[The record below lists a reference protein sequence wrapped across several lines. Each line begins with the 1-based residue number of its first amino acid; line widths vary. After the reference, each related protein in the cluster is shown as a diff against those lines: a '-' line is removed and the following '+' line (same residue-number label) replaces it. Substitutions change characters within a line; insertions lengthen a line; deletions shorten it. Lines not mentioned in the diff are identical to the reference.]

1 MTSSAT
7 GARQAGAGGSG
18 PDGAPGSARPLV
30 VTGAMAACVA
40 ASAGLAV
47 ATLLV
52 LAAWIA
58 APHVGDGLTSVMRA
72 AAVLWLIG
80 HHVGFTSRGG
90 VRIGM
95 LPLGLALLP
104 GALLWRAGRWV
115 VRAGGVSRLRHVGY
129 AALAL
134 AAPYGLLTMT
144 LALASQSPQAAP
156 AVLQA
161 GVCGF
166 LLALTAGGLG
176 GARALAPW
184 TRLTDLLPDRA
195 RSVIVGAGTALAAL
209 VIAGAVLAAVALG
222 THLTEFAT
230 LSRGLAP
237 DAVGGALLLLAQLA
251 YVPNALIWSVSFI
264 VGPGFAIGTGTVV
277 APTGTVL
284 GQLPAF
290 PMLAALP
297 PGVHSG
303 TAAWL
308 AGLVLAFPYLAG
320 CAGGLLM
327 IRAAPTPSP
336 EMAPLWGLACG
347 GVTGCL
353 LGVAAAFSGGP
364 LGSGRLAAVG
374 PSAWQVAVVAAL
386 EVGVAAAVTAG
397 VANWL
402 MLRGG
407 LRGLGGLGGLG
418 RLSWLA
424 RPDRTDAAG
433 WVGVRA
439 WPAERG
445 SAGNRGPGGD
455 DSPDGPGRGDR
466 AGSRGRPADSASLR
480 PVRPD
485 GQADRMPGPLPG
497 RGRDDSGHTIYLD
510 PWASDASAV
519 PQPRRGGSA
528 GRRGG
533 PSALP

>member
-1 MTSSAT
+1 
-7 GARQAGAGGSG
+7 
-18 PDGAPGSARPLV
+18 
-30 VTGAMAACVA
+30 MAACVA

-320 CAGGLLM
+320 CAWRPADDPGS
-327 IRAAPTPSP
+327 AHA
-336 EMAPLWGLACG
+336 LARDG
-347 GVTGCL
+347 
-353 LGVAAAFSGGP
+353 
-364 LGSGRLAAVG
+364 AAVG
-374 PSAWQVAVVAAL
+374 A
-386 EVGVAAAVTAG
+386 
-397 VANWL
+397 
-402 MLRGG
+402 G
-407 LRGLGGLGGLG
+407 LR
-418 RLSWLA
+418 
-424 RPDRTDAAG
+424 
-433 WVGVRA
+433 
-439 WPAERG
+439 
-445 SAGNRGPGGD
+445 
-455 DSPDGPGRGDR
+455 RGDR
-466 AGSRGRPADSASLR
+466 MPARSGGRLFRRPSRQRAARGRR
-480 PVRPD
+480 PV
-485 GQADRMPGPLPG
+485 GLA
-497 RGRDDSGHTIYLD
+497 
-510 PWASDASAV
+510 
-519 PQPRRGGSA
+519 GGGGCRA
-528 GRRGG
+528 GGGRRRRRDRRRRQLAHATRRTARTGRTGRTG
-533 PSALP
+533 PAVLAGPA

>member
-1 MTSSAT
+1 MTSSAA

-18 PDGAPGSARPLV
+18 PAAVPPAVRPLV
-30 VTGAMAACVA
+30 VTGAMAACLA
-40 ASAGLAV
+40 ASAGLAI

-58 APHVGDGLTSVMRA
+58 APHVGDGLTSVVRA

-80 HHVGFTSRGG
+80 HHVGFTARGG
-90 VRIGM
+90 VRIGL
-95 LPLGLALLP
+95 LPLGLVLLP

-115 VRAGGVSRLRHVGY
+115 VRAGGVARLRHVGY

-184 TRLTDLLPDRA
+184 TRLTDLLSDRA
-195 RSVIVGAGTALAAL
+195 RSMIVGVGTALAVL
-209 VIAGAVLAAVALG
+209 MIAGAVLAVVALG
-222 THLTEFAT
+222 THLTEFAA
-230 LSRGLAP
+230 LSRSLAP
-237 DAVGGALLLLAQLA
+237 DAVGSALLLLTQLA
-251 YVPNALIWSVSFI
+251 YLPNALIWAVSFI
-264 VGPGFAIGTGTVV
+264 VGPGFAVGAGTVV

-297 PGVHSG
+297 PGVHSA

-308 AGLVLAFPYLAG
+308 AAVVLALPYLAG
-320 CAGGLLM
+320 CAGGLVM

-347 GVTGCL
+347 GLTGGL

-364 LGSGRLAAVG
+364 LGSGRLVAVG
-374 PSAWQVAVVAAL
+374 PSAWQVGVVAAL
-386 EVGVAAAVTAG
+386 EVGAAAAVTAG
-397 VANWL
+397 AANWL
-402 MLRGG
+402 LLRGG
-407 LRGLGGLGGLG
+407 LG
-418 RLSWLA
+418 RMPWLA
-424 RPDRTDAAG
+424 QSLPPDQPG
-433 WVGVRA
+433 WAGVRA
-439 WPAERG
+439 WPADRG
-445 SAGNRGPGGD
+445 RD
-455 DSPDGPGRGDR
+455 GDR
-466 AGSRGRPADSASLR
+466 ERPASSASLR
-480 PVRPD
+480 AVRPW
-485 GQADRMPGPLPG
+485 GQPDRAHVPPPSPDS
-497 RGRDDSGHTIYLD
+497 DDSGHTIYLD
-510 PWASDASAV
+510 PWAGDASAASHA
-519 PQPRRGGSA
+519 RRSGPSA
-528 GRRGG
+528 RRSG